1 MVMGDLQEREGEK
14 GDKEREGI
22 AEGIS
27 WIHLSF
33 PVITQKEKK
42 SVATKKQKKIFQ
54 NKSKKS
60 SKIKAKKSLKIKAK
74 KNFNITNF
82 YLKKSN

>member
-42 SVATKKQKKIFQ
+42 SVATKIR
-54 NKSKKS
+54 KKS
-60 SKIKAKKSLKIKAK
+60 SKIKAKNHPK
-74 KNFNITNF
+74 
-82 YLKKSN
+82 

>member
-42 SVATKKQKKIFQ
+42 SVATKKQKK
-54 NKSKKS
+54 NHPK
-60 SKIKAKKSLKIKAK
+60 
-74 KNFNITNF
+74 
-82 YLKKSN
+82 

>member
-1 MVMGDLQEREGEK
+1 MRTDIYKFLLAPKQKREKWNGYGEFAREREGEK

-22 AEGIS
+22 GEGIS

-42 SVATKKQKKIFQ
+42 SVATKKQEK
-54 NKSKKS
+54 NHSK
-60 SKIKAKKSLKIKAK
+60 
-74 KNFNITNF
+74 
-82 YLKKSN
+82 